1 MKHILKNLS
10 KVFSLLLVIAVSFV
24 TLTACSNKNK
34 QATVT
39 PAVESISDTT
49 ETSNED
55 LEADKVADEEENQ
68 LGPSTE
74 TTTEEDNDSSTSN
87 YPVTP
92 GIYNFAK
99 ESLNFGDIYYHS
111 ENELF
116 DFFKTRDINGVYDIV
131 YSLGFEDFS
140 KNLTF
145 HYIDDKAYTIVLS
158 FSKNETAD
166 TELSV
171 SNLYIN
177 TNNSFIDC
185 GTNYV
190 YEVKDGK
197 IVNVS
202 GSPEYIIDESGK
214 VTILF
219 PFTYVDE
226 TSGNTVVTPLYIK
239 ADLVLY
245 KAIDIMD
252 DSNLT
257 DYEYVDGSAKF
268 ESLNG
273 FLDGSASKSK
283 LAQMLKIEENEILNT
298 LQTFEFY
305 FNEKDELTIVNT
317 EQNFILTEKSAD
329 SLTYLL
335 YDSCYISV
343 VNEYHDATLDANF
356 LNVQIQIDES
366 TIFTFVLI
374 EE

>member
-1 MKHILKNLS
+1 MKQICKKLS
-10 KVFSLLLVIAVSFV
+10 KIFSLLLVISISFV

-34 QATVT
+34 QAAVT
-39 PAVESISDTT
+39 TPSVESISDTT

-55 LEADKVADEEENQ
+55 LTADKVTDDADKTPVDNTAEDQIE
-68 LGPSTE
+68 ST
-74 TTTEEDNDSSTSN
+74 DST
-87 YPVTP
+87 YPITP

-99 ESLNFGDIYYHS
+99 ESLNFGDIYYQS
-111 ENELF
+111 EDELF
-116 DFFKTRDINGVYDIV
+116 NFFKTRDINGVYDIV

-145 HYIDDKAYTIVLS
+145 HFIDNKAYTLVLS

-171 SNLYIN
+171 SSMYIN
-177 TNNSFIDC
+177 ANNSFIDC
-185 GTNYV
+185 KTNYV

-197 IVNVS
+197 IVNIS
-202 GSPEYIIDESGK
+202 GLPEYIINESGN
-214 VTILF
+214 VSILF

-226 TSGNTVVTPLYIK
+226 ISGETVVTPLYIK
-239 ADLVLY
+239 ADLVIY

-252 DSNLT
+252 GANLT
-257 DYEYVDGSAKF
+257 SYEYVDGTAKF

-273 FLDGSASKSK
+273 FLNGTESKK
-283 LAQMLKIEENEILNT
+283 ALAQMLKIEESEILNT
-298 LQTFEFY
+298 LQTFDFS
-305 FNEKDELTIVNT
+305 FNENDELTIVNT

-343 VNEYHDATLDANF
+343 VNEYHDITLNTTC
-356 LNVQIQIDES
+356 LNISIEINDT
-366 TIFTFVLI
+366 TIFTFVLAKD
-374 EE
+374 